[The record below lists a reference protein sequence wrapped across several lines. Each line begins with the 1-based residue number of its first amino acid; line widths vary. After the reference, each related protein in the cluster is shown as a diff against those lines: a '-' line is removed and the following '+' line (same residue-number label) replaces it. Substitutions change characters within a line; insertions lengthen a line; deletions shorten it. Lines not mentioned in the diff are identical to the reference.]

1 MNTSVAA
8 SSIALGEC
16 NSTNGIGSVAL
27 GRWNIANAD
36 SSLSTGWHTTAWGN
50 YSQAGGFFTNANSYS
65 SVALGQYNAAMG
77 TETVP
82 AEVTAARTT
91 WRGSD
96 SLFVIGNGTGDTA
109 RSNALA
115 LKKNGELTLKANS
128 SGPAIVL
135 DPNTSTI
142 TINGHPINVQ
152 SGALCIDSQPLVLQG
167 DSIVKADSLA
177 IGIPVTHNGNA
188 NVTPLTVSAVYDPY
202 QNGGKVTSDYVV
214 PTTTLFQNWYTTGN
228 DGQTDRVASLSRG
241 PSSAYFEVTSNSAD
255 RQSSSG
261 NAFEM
266 TSPSN
271 TANTSNHWTSG
282 SWDSPG
288 LTSWGGIGVQASRTG
303 STLNMGIFAQE
314 FVLQNSPQAT
324 LVDQKPFNI
333 QAYSPSWIT
342 SSLTLGT
349 KQEIATTDKLR
360 VVGNTT
366 LEGNQNVTGSVAVE
380 GDLTVGGLLTVQP
393 RGGISMGIYQ

>member
-1 MNTSVAA
+1 MKTTPVNPNSSRRWVLRTSFAVIILALIPHLGKGAYDVLDGMRIGSSATNNILSSTSSVMIGQYNSGAGPSGLAVGSSNVLGNPYWNAYASGTLAAGSNNKTGGSNSVAFGASNNTIGIQSMAAGYMNTSVAA

-202 QNGGKVTSDYVV
+202 QNGGKVT
-214 PTTTLFQNWYTTGN
+214 
-228 DGQTDRVASLSRG
+228 
-241 PSSAYFEVTSNSAD
+241 
-255 RQSSSG
+255 
-261 NAFEM
+261 
-266 TSPSN
+266 
-271 TANTSNHWTSG
+271 
-282 SWDSPG
+282 
-288 LTSWGGIGVQASRTG
+288 
-303 STLNMGIFAQE
+303 
-314 FVLQNSPQAT
+314 
-324 LVDQKPFNI
+324 
-333 QAYSPSWIT
+333 
-342 SSLTLGT
+342 
-349 KQEIATTDKLR
+349 
-360 VVGNTT
+360 
-366 LEGNQNVTGSVAVE
+366 
-380 GDLTVGGLLTVQP
+380 
-393 RGGISMGIYQ
+393 